1 MKKKA
6 LLWSILGAGLISLV
20 LAQSSN
26 AGFIQGT
33 RVRTDNPSPF
43 HITTSP
49 DGKLLVVTNQSGHSV
64 TLINAQ
70 TKKIIGEIPVEVPYI
85 I

>member
-6 LLWSILGAGLISLV
+6 WLFGLLGAGLISLV

-33 RVRTDNPSPF
+33 RVRTDLPSPF
-43 HITTSP
+43 HVSVSP
-49 DGKLLVVTNQSGHSV
+49 DGGTLFICNQSGHSV
-64 TLINAQ
+64 TFVDAKS
-70 TKKIIGEIPVEVPYI
+70 TKVTL
-85 I
+85 

>member
-64 TLINAQ
+64 TL
-70 TKKIIGEIPVEVPYI
+70 
-85 I
+85 